1 MKRKIAITSAIVLA
15 LLGAVM
21 VVLYTR
27 GADGRALASA
37 TPETVWTAVQAVPAG
52 TPLEEARKKGLI
64 RETMVPSKAR
74 PAGALEEISST
85 NASLVATSDI
95 APGEY
100 LLAARFADTPTG
112 KSAITVPEGMV
123 SISLQLGDASKVG
136 SFVTPGSHVAIYN
149 TVEAPG
155 NRNIKSTSV
164 LLDDVLV
171 IAVGAQPL
179 MGQDA
184 NPAEAASGS
193 SSTVTITVAVT
204 PSDSVRLVH
213 GIQTGSIYAGLRGTD
228 AQVRQGE
235 QINDLN
241 VNQASG
247 GAR

>member
-112 KSAITVPEGMV
+112 
-123 SISLQLGDASKVG
+123 
-136 SFVTPGSHVAIYN
+136 
-149 TVEAPG
+149 
-155 NRNIKSTSV
+155 
-164 LLDDVLV
+164 
-171 IAVGAQPL
+171 
-179 MGQDA
+179 
-184 NPAEAASGS
+184 
-193 SSTVTITVAVT
+193 
-204 PSDSVRLVH
+204 
-213 GIQTGSIYAGLRGTD
+213 
-228 AQVRQGE
+228 
-235 QINDLN
+235 
-241 VNQASG
+241 
-247 GAR
+247 

>member
-27 GADGRALASA
+27 GADGRALASS

-100 LLAARFADTPTG
+100 LLAARFADTRLARAQSPCPKG
-112 KSAITVPEGMV
+112 WSA
-123 SISLQLGDASKVG
+123 SHCNS
-136 SFVTPGSHVAIYN
+136 VTPA
-149 TVEAPG
+149 
-155 NRNIKSTSV
+155 RW
-164 LLDDVLV
+164 
-171 IAVGAQPL
+171 
-179 MGQDA
+179 
-184 NPAEAASGS
+184 AASS
-193 SSTVTITVAVT
+193 RQAAMSRSTT
-204 PSDSVRLVH
+204 L
-213 GIQTGSIYAGLRGTD
+213 LRRR
-228 AQVRQGE
+228 AIEISRAP
-235 QINDLN
+235 LC
-241 VNQASG
+241 S
-247 GAR
+247 

>member
-27 GADGRALASA
+27 GADGRALASS
-37 TPETVWTAVQAVPAG
+37 TPETVWTALQAVPAG

-74 PAGALEEISST
+74 LAGALEEISST

-100 LLAARFADTPTG
+100 LLAARFGDRPTG

-149 TVEAPG
+149 TAAVKG
-155 NRNIKSTSV
+155 NDKDIKSTSV

-179 MGQDA
+179 MGQDPNA
-184 NPAEAASGS
+184 DKTHTS
-193 SSTVTITVAVT
+193 
-204 PSDSVRLVH
+204 
-213 GIQTGSIYAGLRGTD
+213 
-228 AQVRQGE
+228 
-235 QINDLN
+235 
-241 VNQASG
+241 
-247 GAR
+247 